1 MQTQATGMIIDPTTL
16 RMQGGR
22 RHAR

>member
-22 RHAR
+22 GHAR